1 MPGPLTPKE
10 AKERA
15 ADLYPVP
22 EAVFEAFNE
31 LIVRDRGKVLQR
43 EVVALIKQK
52 LPEGEHENI
61 YRRHWLDVEDFY
73 REKGWIVTYR
83 KPDYNESNQFDPYFV
98 FQEKP

>member
-1 MPGPLTPKE
+1 MTGPLTPKE

-31 LIVRDRGKVLQR
+31 LIVRGRGKVVQK
-43 EVVALIKQK
+43 EVVALIKEK
-52 LPEGEHENI
+52 LPEEEHENI

-73 REKGWIVTYR
+73 REKGWTVQYH
-83 KPDYNESNQFDPYFV
+83 KPDYNESSTWDPYFL
-98 FQEKP
+98 FKERQ